1 MKTRKLKYKWSVS
14 AVPWINFYFF
24 TVTCMSCVTQYL
36 SSTSLTTESVFLGFC
51 SFSLFQSFEHKNP
64 SVFCFPHCSAFLEC
78 ALIWVSAPQLSS
90 HLLHHSLPA
99 EAAVGSCRRTA
110 RNSLMPFLTH
120 FSLVPQLRRAWVSLA
135 AFTLTSYLFRK
146 FSSYINRHKT
156 WGERSTVH
164 Q

>member
-36 SSTSLTTESVFLGFC
+36 SSTSLTTEQSSSGSAVLV
-51 SFSLFQSFEHKNP
+51 SFSPLNIKTHP
-64 SVFCFPHCSAFLEC
+64 CSVSRTALHSWNALWSEYQPLSSALIFCITAFL
-78 ALIWVSAPQLSS
+78 LR
-90 HLLHHSLPA
+90 
-99 EAAVGSCRRTA
+99 AAVGSCRPTA
-110 RNSLMPFLTH
+110 QNSLMPFLTH
-120 FSLVPQLRRAWVSLA
+120 FSLVPQLKRAWVSPA
-135 AFTLTSYLFRK
+135 AFTLISYLFCK